1 MSETAEIEIRV
12 NGEVKRVPA
21 GLVVAGL
28 LQHLGVAGANV
39 GVERN
44 RQLVRKPEHASTPV
58 EAGDRFEIV
67 SFVGGG

>member
-1 MSETAEIEIRV
+1 MNSIEIEIAV
-12 NGEVKRVPA
+12 NGETRRVPT
-21 GLVVAGL
+21 GLTVAAL
-28 LQHLGVAGANV
+28 LAHLGVAATRV

-44 RQLVRKPEHASTPV
+44 KCLVRKAEHETTPV

>member
-1 MSETAEIEIRV
+1 MPEQVEIEISV
-12 NGEVKRVPA
+12 NGNPERVPA
-21 GLVVAGL
+21 GLTVAAL
-28 LQHLGVAGANV
+28 LAHLGVTSTRV

-44 RQLVRKPEHASTPV
+44 RKLVRRHEQATTAV